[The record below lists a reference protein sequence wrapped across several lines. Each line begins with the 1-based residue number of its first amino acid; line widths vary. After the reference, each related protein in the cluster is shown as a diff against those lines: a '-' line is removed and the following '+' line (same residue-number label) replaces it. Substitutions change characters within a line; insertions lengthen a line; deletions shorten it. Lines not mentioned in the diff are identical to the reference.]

1 MFFLIIE
8 RLKLLKTKFTL
19 NKICENLY
27 TVYFKSMLKYG
38 IVSVFSSIFR
48 ARMNLDMSYP
58 SVVIR

>member
-8 RLKLLKTKFTL
+8 SLKLLKTKFTL

-27 TVYFKSMLKYG
+27 TVYFKSMLKYV

-48 ARMNLDMSYP
+48 ANEFIYVLSIGYN
-58 SVVIR
+58 